1 MELSYGHY
9 GPAVL
14 YSEEKGLWEGVCV
27 DFDPLCATDNLVSGG
42 VPDSRL
48 ASTICRYLG
57 YTAGFAI
64 PSDGFSIELPVLVF
78 GAECGKG

>member
-1 MELSYGHY
+1 ML
-9 GPAVL
+9 
-14 YSEEKGLWEGVCV
+14 
-27 DFDPLCATDNLVSGG
+27 FRSGG

-64 PSDGFSIELPVLVF
+64 PSDGFSIELPDLVF